1 MYVSQ
6 YYHRMILTSVQNG
19 DERISPLSFLF
30 SQNKQL
36 SVLSLLFGGN
46 RNMYLETFSKSSI
59 SSIKTRAPRWLGRR
73 LYDRKHDNSLPDH
86 DCSNYSRPHKVNL
99 SRKALVLYLDLLNA
113 SK

>member
-1 MYVSQ
+1 
-6 YYHRMILTSVQNG
+6 
-19 DERISPLSFLF
+19 
-30 SQNKQL
+30 
-36 SVLSLLFGGN
+36 
-46 RNMYLETFSKSSI
+46 MYLETFSKSSI

-86 DCSNYSRPHKVNL
+86 DCSNYRRPHKVNL